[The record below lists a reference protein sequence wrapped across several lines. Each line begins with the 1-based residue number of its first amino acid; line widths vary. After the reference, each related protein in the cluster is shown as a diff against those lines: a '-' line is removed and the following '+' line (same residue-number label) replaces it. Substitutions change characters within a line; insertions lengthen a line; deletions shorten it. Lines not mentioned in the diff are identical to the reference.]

1 MPQLLLEG
9 GKPLTGC
16 VRIDAA
22 KNAVLPALAATLLT
36 DETVR
41 LRGVP
46 ELRDVQITLDL
57 IKTLGKRIDIVGTD
71 VAVQGSGTLHAEAE
85 HRYVQQMR
93 ASFLVLGP
101 LLARLGRAI
110 VPLPGGCTIGPR
122 PIDLHL
128 EGLRRLGARVR
139 QHDGAVELTADRLR
153 GARIQLR
160 YPSVGATEQLLM
172 AATLARGETII
183 DGGAQEPEVQ
193 DLAALL
199 RAMGAQIASED
210 GTFTVHGVDRLAG
223 TEHIAIPDRI
233 EASTYLLAAGA
244 TRGDVI
250 VTGIEPTH
258 MTAVF
263 SALRSVGGHLS
274 VSDGQASVH
283 FDRRPKPLHC
293 VAGPYPAFPTDLQ
306 PPLVACL
313 SLAEG
318 ASTVIDPVFPDRY
331 GYVPQLRRFGA
342 AIETDRGEAR
352 IRGVPALRGASVVAP
367 DLRGGAALVLA
378 GLAASGRSD
387 LSAVEI
393 LDRGYAQLTSKLAGL
408 GAQIERVDAS

>member
-16 VRIDAA
+16 VRIDGA

-36 DETVR
+36 DQTVR

-57 IKTLGKRIDIVGTD
+57 IKTLGKRIDAAGTD

-128 EGLRRLGARVR
+128 DGLRRLGARVR
-139 QHDGAVELTADRLR
+139 QHDGAVELTADRLH
-153 GARIQLR
+153 GARIRLR

-210 GTFTVHGVDRLAG
+210 GTFTVHGVDHLAG
-223 TEHIAIPDRI
+223 TEHTAIPDRI

-250 VTGIEPTH
+250 VTGIEPEH

-263 SALRSVGGHLS
+263 SALRSIGGHLS
-274 VSDGQASVH
+274 VSDRQASVR
-283 FDRRPKPLHC
+283 FDRRPKPLRC

-331 GYVPQLRRFGA
+331 GYVPQLQRFGA
-342 AIETDRGEAR
+342 AIEADRGEAR
-352 IRGVPALRGASVVAP
+352 IRGVPELRGASVVAP

-378 GLAASGRSD
+378 GLAASGRTD

-408 GAQIERVDAS
+408 GAQVERVDAS